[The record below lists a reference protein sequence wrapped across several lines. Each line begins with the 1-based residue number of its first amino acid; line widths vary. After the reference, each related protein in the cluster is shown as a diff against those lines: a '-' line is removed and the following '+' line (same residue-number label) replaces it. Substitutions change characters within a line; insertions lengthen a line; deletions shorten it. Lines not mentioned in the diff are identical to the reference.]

1 MSVDELRKAVLEKAR
16 SEAEA
21 IVKKAEEEARRIVE
35 EAQLKKRELIEQKK
49 TEIIA
54 TLNPDARIADAR
66 YRARLLIAEAKNTI
80 LREVREQVIKM
91 INTIPLGRRF
101 NSIVKLVDETMH
113 ELLHSVGVVDSII
126 VKISSNDLQ
135 YAEHIKNYIERTYGV
150 KVSDVQVVNIIGGLI
165 VECMG
170 GDIVINNSYD
180 ERLERTLKTIVPHL
194 LKLSE

>member
-91 INTIPLGRRF
+91 INTIPLDRRF

>member
-1 MSVDELRKAVLEKAR
+1 MSVDELKKAVLEKAR

-35 EAQLKKRELIEQKK
+35 EAQFKKRELIEQKK

>member
-180 ERLERTLKTIVPHL
+180 ERLERTLKTIVPYL

>member
-1 MSVDELRKAVLEKAR
+1 
-16 SEAEA
+16 
-21 IVKKAEEEARRIVE
+21 
-35 EAQLKKRELIEQKK
+35 
-49 TEIIA
+49 
-54 TLNPDARIADAR
+54 
-66 YRARLLIAEAKNTI
+66 
-80 LREVREQVIKM
+80 
-91 INTIPLGRRF
+91 
-101 NSIVKLVDETMH
+101 MH

>member
-1 MSVDELRKAVLEKAR
+1 MSVDELKKAVLEKAR

-91 INTIPLGRRF
+91 INTIPLDRRF

>member
-1 MSVDELRKAVLEKAR
+1 MSVDELKKAVLEKAR

-113 ELLHSVGVVDSII
+113 ELLHSIGVVDSII

>member
-1 MSVDELRKAVLEKAR
+1 MSVDELKKAVLEKAR